1 MSLTIFKW
9 WVIKTEWW
17 VVKTP
22 KTKQPLSSALWIRL
36 VFIQKKKKKKV
47 ITTYPYVV
55 SFLTLYPPVV
65 YSVNA
70 LLPTSQSTVT
80 LTCLIPKS
88 KNETDQTLLSPSN
101 THTHTHT
108 HTLSVLCFLT
118 HWGCYPPEFL
128 DLFMLGILWVFSSK
142 ETVELLNYWF
152 RVLIVTN
159 LWFFVNKL
167 DLYLFVFLS
176 RFNFRFSKS
185 WFYSFICQ
193 NRIAWP

>member
-1 MSLTIFKW
+1 M
-9 WVIKTEWW
+9 
-17 VVKTP
+17 
-22 KTKQPLSSALWIRL
+22 
-36 VFIQKKKKKKV
+36 
-47 ITTYPYVV
+47 V

-108 HTLSVLCFLT
+108 LSLSVLCFLT